1 MLDGVGHDAFRGR
14 DREERGAWGKHQSK
28 GRGVRVGNRVCERG
42 VCDRVG
48 HDAFR
53 GRDREERGAWG
64 VRERV
69 LGGVLGVRGGNRV

>member
-1 MLDGVGHDAFRGR
+1 M
-14 DREERGAWGKHQSK
+14 
-28 GRGVRVGNRVCERG
+28 RVGESG
-42 VCDRVG
+42 GCDGVG

-69 LGGVLGVRGGNRV
+69 LGRVRER